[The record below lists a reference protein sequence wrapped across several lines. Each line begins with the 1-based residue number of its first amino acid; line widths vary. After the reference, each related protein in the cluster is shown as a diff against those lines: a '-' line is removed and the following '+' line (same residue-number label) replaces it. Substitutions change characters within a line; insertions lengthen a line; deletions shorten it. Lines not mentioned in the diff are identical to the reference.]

1 MIIKLK
7 NLGPLISAEFNLS
20 NFTIICGHNNSGKTY
35 ATYALYGFL
44 KSWRKVIE
52 IPIKQNVIAQLLEE
66 GNAVIDLSEYIS
78 HTFEYLNLGC
88 KAYSNMLPEIFASSK
103 DKFRE
108 SVFEIE
114 LDQGEIDTKK
124 GFDQTVSTI
133 KSNLFRLVKEEGSNQ
148 LVVTLLVTKN
158 NRQMPV
164 SGIEAIISESI
175 KEIMFGSIFPSP
187 FIASAER
194 TGSAIFRKELNFSR
208 NRLLEEMSKMDKDT
222 DPFTL
227 LLKSYQDYALP
238 VKDNVE
244 FTRSL
249 EEISKKDSMIKEVYP
264 NLASYFDEIIGGKYT
279 VTRNDELYFQ
289 PKGSKLKLSM
299 DESSSAVRSLLD
311 IGFYI
316 KHIAQVGDLLMIDE
330 PELNL
335 HPENQRK
342 IARLLATL
350 VNVGI
355 KVFITTHSDYII
367 KELNLLIMMNQESD
381 RLKKLV
387 KKENYNDYE
396 LLIAKDV
403 KVYTSEKSLIKLE
416 GNQRKTNCQ
425 TLVEAEITQ
434 EMGIEAKTFDHSID
448 EMNRIQDE
456 IIWGE

>member
-7 NLGPLISAEFNLS
+7 NLGPLISAEFKLS

-44 KSWRKVIE
+44 KSWRNVIK
-52 IPIKQNVIAQLLEE
+52 IPIKQNVIVQLLEE
-66 GNAVIDLSEYIS
+66 GSAVVDLNEYTS
-78 HTFEYLNLGC
+78 QVVGYLRQGC
-88 KAYSNMLPEIFASSK
+88 KDYSNMLPEIFASSK
-103 DKFRE
+103 EKFQE
-108 SVFEIE
+108 SSFEIE
-114 LDQGEIDTKK
+114 LEQGEIDTQKR
-124 GFDQTVSTI
+124 FDQTVSTI
-133 KSNLFRLVKEEGSNQ
+133 KSNLFRLVKEETSNE
-148 LVVTLLVTKN
+148 LVITLLVTKN

-164 SGIEAIISESI
+164 TGIQTIISQSI

-208 NRLLEEMSKMDKDT
+208 NRLLEEMSKIDKDT
-222 DPFTL
+222 DPFSL

-244 FTRSL
+244 FTRRL
-249 EEISKKDSMIKEVYP
+249 EEISKKDSMIKEIHT
-264 NLASYFDEIIGGKYT
+264 NLVSYFDEIIGGKYT

-289 PKGSKLKLSM
+289 PKGSKVKLSM

-316 KHIAQVGDLLMIDE
+316 KHIAQVGDLLIIDE

-342 IARLLATL
+342 IARLLAIL

-355 KVFITTHSDYII
+355 RVFITTHSDYII
-367 KELNLLIMMNQESD
+367 KELNLLIMMNQKSA
-381 RLKKLV
+381 RLQELV
-387 KKENYNDYE
+387 KKENYSDYE
-396 LLIAKDV
+396 LLVADKV
-403 KVYTSEKSLIKLE
+403 KVYTSEKSLIKVE

-425 TLVEAEITQ
+425 TLVEANISQ
-434 EMGIEAKTFDHSID
+434 SLGIEAKTFDHSID

-456 IIWGE
+456 IIWGD